1 MPITVQMPVYKVCVL
16 YRNPSPVTNVQE
28 SLEQTIKPTIE
39 SLKKA
44 MTTYERQGGTV
55 NVIVCDDGL
64 QLVDE
69 HDRQQRIEYY
79 SMNNIAYVSRPPH
92 GQDGFQRRGRFK
104 KAGNLNYCNS
114 LSLQIEDL
122 MDEMRVEI
130 LSNEEKPMEMWS
142 EAEDKK
148 LYEVALG
155 KAIEIS
161 EGKTWAAGNVRM

>member
-1 MPITVQMPVYKVCVL
+1 MIK
-16 YRNPSPVTNVQE
+16 SQE
-28 SLEQTIKPTIE
+28 SLEQTIIPTLE

-44 MTTYERQGGTV
+44 MTNFERQGGTV

-69 HDRQQRIEYY
+69 QDQQRRIQYY
-79 SMNNIAYVSRPPH
+79 AMNNVAYVARPPH

-104 KAGNLNYCNS
+104 KAGNLNHCNS
-114 LSLQIEDL
+114 LSLQVEDL

-130 LSNEEKPMEMWS
+130 LSHDGKSMEMWS
-142 EAEDKK
+142 EGEDKK

-155 KAIEIS
+155 KALEIR
-161 EGKTWAAGNVRM
+161 EGKTWAAGNVRMRVDLKSGVYSTLTI